1 MIDLKCSF
9 KLRHLQ
15 IRFYVSE
22 RFKETNTKNFVIFFH
37 EWYEVKI
44 INPINHLP
52 SSKTTRRHANH
63 TCDSIYSLLAPS
75 GTLVFIMVY
84 YIPAGHFSKVFKFG
98 AILPIYIHNS
108 LSLSFSV
115 HCTEQNQA
123 ILLHELH

>member
-15 IRFYVSE
+15 IRFYVSG
-22 RFKETNTKNFVIFFH
+22 RLKETKTKNFVIFFH
-37 EWYEVKI
+37 EWYGMKI

-75 GTLVFIMVY
+75 GTPVFIMVY
-84 YIPAGHFSKVFKFG
+84 YIPTATGHFSKVFKFG
-98 AILPIYIHNS
+98 EILPIYIHTS

-115 HCTEQNQA
+115 DRTEPGNTFA
-123 ILLHELH
+123 